1 MTTPLCVIIENV
13 NRLMIVDPLIR
24 ELLDTHQVSVVD
36 RNLDWVHQDEDGMK
50 KLVSLCIFILSR
62 QRNRIIGSIEK
73 KDTVLLAKAL
83 AEATSALFELTDKEP
98 TDKARKLQE
107 VLLSVQTG
115 RALIDDS
122 WASLSKIV
130 KAVLYIV
137 KSAPSVQS

>member
-24 ELLDTHQVSVVD
+24 ELLDTHQVGVAD
-36 RNLDWVHQDEDGMK
+36 RNLDWVHQDEDGKK
-50 KLVSLCIFILSR
+50 KLVALCIFILSR

-73 KDTVLLAKAL
+73 KDTARLAKAL
-83 AEATSALFELTDKEP
+83 ANATSALFELTDKEP

-107 VLLSVQTG
+107 VLSSVQTG

-137 KSAPSVQS
+137 QSAPSVQS